1 LARLRWLFVLS
12 ITCLPL
18 AGCNKFQHKKP
29 DPTKGV
35 VTGLVLCADTGKPAR
50 FATVTLS
57 AAPKTGEKNDDQDPL
72 PAAETTVTD
81 LDGRFR
87 IEAVQPAHYYAFA
100 TQEGYL
106 DPALGIDPDK
116 LSALGSDKERH
127 LYAISAWKD
136 HLADV
141 SVGVHRISEVNL
153 SIERAAEIS
162 GTVTFDDASPAIG
175 MHFQLFRK
183 TDKDAWASVGL
194 PLLDTWTIHAE
205 SDGHGRFNLTNLPA
219 GVYTV
224 CALMPSDAE
233 ERAPR
238 ICYGNVFRKKLARP
252 VKVASGETAS
262 GVDIDIPL
270 SGMHT
275 VSGIVSALTDGHA
288 INHATLRLLYADD
301 REPARQT
308 DLLEDGTYSFEY
320 VPEGNYILKVS
331 GAADQEEKAADPGQ
345 GETQPGASQ
354 PEPGQPGTTQS
365 VAVRTY
371 VDKEVPITVSNDDEI
386 NLALEPPTP
395 PAPQASPALPQ
406 SNPQ

>member
-1 LARLRWLFVLS
+1 LTRFRWLLVLS
-12 ITCLPL
+12 VTCWLL

-35 VTGLVLCADTGKPAR
+35 VTGIVLCSDTGKPAR
-50 FATVTLS
+50 FAIVTLS

-87 IEAVQPAHYYAFA
+87 IEAVQPGRYYAFA
-100 TQEGYL
+100 TLEGYL

-136 HLADV
+136 HLAEV
-141 SVGVHRISEVNL
+141 TVGVHRISELNL
-153 SIERAAEIS
+153 QIERAAEIS
-162 GTVTFDDASPAIG
+162 GTVTFDDGSPAIG

-183 TDKDAWASVGL
+183 TDKDAWAPVGL
-194 PLLDTWTIHAE
+194 PLMDTWTIHAE

-219 GVYTV
+219 ATYTV
-224 CALMPSDAE
+224 CALMPSDSE

-238 ICYGNVFRKKLARP
+238 ICYGNVFRKKQAKP
-252 VKVASGETAS
+252 VKVAPGETAS
-262 GVDIDIPL
+262 GIDIDIPL
-270 SGMHT
+270 TGMHT
-275 VSGIVSALTDGHA
+275 VSGIVSALSDGHA

-308 DLLEDGTYSFEY
+308 DLFEDGTYSFEY
-320 VPEGNYILKVS
+320 VPEGSYILQVS

-345 GETQPGASQ
+345 TDT
-354 PEPGQPGTTQS
+354 QPGTTQT
-365 VAVRTY
+365 VATRTFA
-371 VDKEVPITVSNDDEI
+371 DKEVPVTVLNDAEI
-386 NLALEPPTP
+386 NLALAPPTP
-395 PAPQASPALPQ
+395 PAPQAAPALPQ